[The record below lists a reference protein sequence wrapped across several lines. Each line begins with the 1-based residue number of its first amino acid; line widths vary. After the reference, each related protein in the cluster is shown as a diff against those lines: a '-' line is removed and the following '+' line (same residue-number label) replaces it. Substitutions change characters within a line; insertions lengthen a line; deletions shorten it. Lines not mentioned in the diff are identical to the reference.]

1 MPVQPKT
8 IMINTNIFSG
18 IDLEPELTP
27 MKTGEAKGWIGM
39 NYKWV
44 SLPVTD
50 QNKYSDRVGP
60 PNEWCLAQF
69 GKSGAR
75 WFEQKGKFFFRDK
88 KDMTLFL
95 LRWS

>member
-1 MPVQPKT
+1 MEVLFQPKE
-8 IMINTNIFSG
+8 IMINTSIFSASN
-18 IDLEPELTP
+18 LEPELTP
-27 MKTGEAKGWIGM
+27 MKTGEAKGWTGM

-75 WFEQKGKFFFRDK
+75 WFEQKGKFFF
-88 KDMTLFL
+88 
-95 LRWS
+95 